1 VKTYRHY
8 RPAAVWAPVIILFVV
23 ALVCAGVVVMALLLP
38 SARGF
43 PWPIVFLPAAILVLN
58 VLVLGRTT
66 YEITLHDTTIEMAA
80 PLRRV
85 SIPIRDITRLA
96 PLNFGHG
103 PWFVLKH
110 RGGRVILDPR
120 LNGMHELI
128 AELKQRNPNIELVG
142 C

>member
-1 VKTYRHY
+1 VKTYKHY
-8 RPAAVWAPVIILFVV
+8 RPFAVWGPVVFLAVGALMTVGVFVA
-23 ALVCAGVVVMALLLP
+23 ALVFP
-38 SARGF
+38 SRDGF
-43 PWPIVFLPAAILVLN
+43 PWPLLIPAVPLIGLN
-58 VLVLGRTT
+58 VLLLGRIT
-66 YEITLHDTTIEMAA
+66 YSITLHDTAIEMVA

-85 SIPIRDITRLA
+85 RVPIRDITRLA
-96 PLNFGHG
+96 PVSFGHG

-128 AELKQRNPNIELVG
+128 AELKQRNPSIELVG